1 MSIQFAYI
9 FISIF
14 LFLLGFLGVIIR
26 KNLITILLSTEL
38 MLNAVNILLASIDSL
53 VVGVEAQV
61 FALFILAV
69 AAAEVAIGLAL
80 VVSIFR
86 LKGYEGSSEI
96 THLRG

>member
-53 VVGVEAQV
+53 IVGVEAQV

-69 AAAEVAIGLAL
+69 AAAEVAIGLGL